1 VWAKARGAAH
11 MNLKS
16 ALFKMALGFVI
27 VCCALGALVFWMDD
41 PLNLRAP
48 KDQSLLTLFHD
59 HRATFQKLRQMAT
72 EDLEQ
77 KNAVYYNQT
86 ASYGK
91 LDEMRKQEYKHLL
104 SEIHGHSVA
113 PGYDGAVGFAFAGGG
128 LSAISPGWSKGI
140 VYLPGNYARGAHIVQ
155 NLDKAN
161 KLPAGVYLRQIESNW
176 FIVYQRTDD

>member
-1 VWAKARGAAH
+1 MG
-11 MNLKS
+11 LKS
-16 ALFKMALGFVI
+16 VLFKMTFGFIV
-27 VCCALGALVFWMDD
+27 VCCALGALVFWMAD
-41 PLNLRAP
+41 PLNLSAP
-48 KDQSLLTLFHD
+48 SDKDLLTLFHD
-59 HRATFQKLRQMAT
+59 HRTAFERLRQMAT
-72 EDLEQ
+72 EDLQQ

-140 VYLPGNYARGAHIVQ
+140 VYIPGNYARGAHIVQ

-161 KLPAGVYLRQIESNW
+161 KLPPGVYLRQIEQNW
-176 FIVYQRTDD
+176 FIVYQRTND